1 MDIYEGKVMVS
12 ESLMTGI
19 ADSIRRK
26 TGTSDYIQ
34 TPSMPGMIDSI
45 VTEPT
50 LQEKSVSLDGSDD
63 TNMDILPDE
72 GYDGLSKVTIAVTGG
87 GPMVDGGFVVNFY
100 NAESQLIQ
108 TNSAVC
114 GMFIDSPV
122 SYECDGWKDTDE
134 LTVELPITSD
144 EAEAVIDLY
153 PIFLTYEEYSVV
165 FADYPITGNG
175 NQYVNDAT
183 AEFKTAGSN
192 AATGV
197 TQDHDFYQVYVKD
210 DENNGDNTAV
220 YVATIEGLPTKK
232 CNRVRIKCWY
242 RGILDY
248 ICINNDESTKVTDLL
263 AETDDQYATFNIT
276 GDTVSLHFQVADNSG
291 GWTPSVLIIHEIYF
305 YHENE

>member
-26 TGTSDYIQ
+26 TGTSNYIQ
-34 TPSMPGMIDSI
+34 TPSMPGMIDGI

-153 PIFLTYEEYSVV
+153 PIFLEYEEYSVV
-165 FADYPITGNG
+165 LADYPIDYRYNCAPGQVGGLEVKYYDEGYHKISIKAQDVTPDDPD
-175 NQYVNDAT
+175 NDLITCGIIAYI
-183 AEFKTAGSN
+183 K
-192 AATGV
+192 
-197 TQDHDFYQVYVKD
+197 
-210 DENNGDNTAV
+210 
-220 YVATIEGLPTKK
+220 GLPTNKN
-232 CNRVRIKCWY
+232 NRMRIKYSTENGVAAMWLNEDA
-242 RGILDY
+242 GSSENEIVTL
-248 ICINNDESTKVTDLL
+248 NNVNDNYL
-263 AETDDQYATFNIT
+263 TFDVD
-276 GDTVSLHFQVADNSG
+276 GDTVDLYVRIGSMSTTIYTTLTIS
-291 GWTPSVLIIHEIYF
+291 EIYF